1 MSTLFMNSKS
11 SQTCDSHRVSL
22 HLREKTDLKRKGKYI
37 TLSNLIIYYT
47 CKSTKNHIRK
57 INKNT
62 QLQQGMENVSYLMDH
77 NLNLRLFWI
86 HIKKHKEKIVNPY

>member
-1 MSTLFMNSKS
+1 MSTLFINSKS

-22 HLREKTDLKRKGKYI
+22 HLRGKIDLKRKGKYI

-47 CKSTKNHIRK
+47 CKSTKNRIRK
-57 INKNT
+57 INKKT

-77 NLNLRLFWI
+77 NLNLRLFWT

>member
-1 MSTLFMNSKS
+1 MSTLFINSKS

-22 HLREKTDLKRKGKYI
+22 HLREKEKGKYI

-57 INKNT
+57 INKKT

-77 NLNLRLFWI
+77 NLNLRLF
-86 HIKKHKEKIVNPY
+86 